1 MKRHFC
7 FQMSSSRLM
16 NCMINRLMVTDSLFV
31 HSKCMVMRG
40 CDRQIW
46 MNLKRYTKMRTNK
59 HAGMRYMHCGEHGNS
74 LRQGYLK
81 PVTKSV

>member
-40 CDRQIW
+40 CDRQTW
-46 MNLKRYTKMRTNK
+46 MNLKRYTNMRTNN
-59 HAGMRYMHCGEHGNS
+59 HAGMRCREHEIS

-81 PVTKSV
+81 LVTKSV